1 MSTANHARLVERKM
15 RKAQAASGLDLLE
28 ALSKLEFSHL
38 FDYLSLKQ
46 VATKFTLKRFPR
58 RSVIQRAGEERQH
71 IYGLAQGH
79 IKVLCDDGEGDLA
92 LLDILAPGTLYG
104 DDLLYTSSPRE
115 RTLVAYDNVTLALIT
130 KDDFQKLLGEYPQL
144 KDYVFRSMGER
155 LRRAE
160 ERIITLSFDNAA
172 VRLAKVLSEL
182 GLRYGTVQENG
193 AVRINLKLPHRE
205 LANLVGSTRESV
217 NGHLRDLRRRKLVD
231 ISERAIIIHDLIRLT
246 AKG

>member
-1 MSTANHARLVERKM
+1 M
-15 RKAQAASGLDLLE
+15 RKAQAASDIDLLE

-46 VATKFTLKRFPR
+46 VAAKFTLKRFPR
-58 RSVIQRAGEERQH
+58 RSVIRRAGEQRHE
-71 IYGLAQGH
+71 IYGVAQGH
-79 IKVLCDDGEGDLA
+79 IKVLCDDGQGELA

-104 DDLLYTSSPRE
+104 EDQLYSTSPRE
-115 RTLVAYDNVTLALIT
+115 RTLMAYDNVTLALIT
-130 KDDFQKLLGEYPQL
+130 KDDFQGLLSEYPQL

-172 VRLAKVLSEL
+172 ARLSKVLSEL
-182 GLRYGTVQENG
+182 GLRYGTIQEDG

-217 NGHLRDLRRRKLVD
+217 NGHLRELRRRKLID
-231 ISERAIIIHDLIRLT
+231 IRERAIIIHDLVGLT
-246 AKG
+246 AKS

>member
-1 MSTANHARLVERKM
+1 M
-15 RKAQAASGLDLLE
+15 RKAQAASGIDLLE
-28 ALSKLEFSHL
+28 SLSKLEFSHL

-58 RSVIQRAGEERQH
+58 RSVIQRAGEERHQ

-79 IKVLCDDGEGDLA
+79 VKVLCDDGQGELA

-104 DDLLYTSSPRE
+104 DDLLYTGSPRE

-130 KDDFQKLLGEYPQL
+130 KDDFQSLLSEYSQF
-144 KDYVFRSMGER
+144 KDYVFRSLGER
-155 LRRAE
+155 LRRSE

-182 GLRYGTVQENG
+182 GLRYGTVQEDG
-193 AVRINLKLPHRE
+193 SVRINLKLPHRE

-217 NGHLRDLRRRKLVD
+217 NGHLRELRRRKLIDV
-231 ISERAIIIHDLIRLT
+231 SERAIIIHDLIGLT
-246 AKG
+246 AKS